1 MASSSADAAAVVARN
16 DGMEEDDFP
25 EASLRNIIES
35 DLKWIF
41 VGGKGGVGKTTTS
54 CCLAIQLAKVR
65 ESVLIIST
73 DPAHNLSDAFGQ
85 KFGKEPGKV
94 DGFENLFVMEIDPS
108 FDWEEMNAMV
118 ARSGSIPGAEGE
130 GGGLQ
135 SMLQELTSS
144 IPGIDEII
152 SFAELMKQVE
162 QMDYSTVV
170 FDTAPTGHTLRLLSF
185 PSTLEGAFGK
195 IMALKNKFSGLM
207 SQFGSMMGQAPGAED
222 ALLGKLDQ
230 TRDTIEKVNKQFRD
244 PLATTFVCV
253 CIAEFLSIYETERL
267 VQELAKFE
275 IDTHNIVVNQVL
287 FPDKDATEM
296 SAWHEKTKATL
307 PGEANEI
314 ISKFLARKRMQD
326 KYINQVFDLYE
337 DFHVVLM
344 PLLDH
349 EVRGVESLRRFSEAL
364 LTPPE
369 NE

>member
-1 MASSSADAAAVVARN
+1 MSAATAVKVET
-16 DGMEEDDFP
+16 EEEEFP

-35 DLKWIF
+35 DLKWVF

-65 ESVLIIST
+65 QSVLIIST

-85 KFGKEPGKV
+85 KFGKDPGKV
-94 DGFENLFVMEIDPS
+94 DGFDNLFVMEIDPS

-118 ARSGSIPGAEGE
+118 AQSGSIPGAEE

-135 SMLQELTSS
+135 SMLQDLTSS

-162 QMDYSTVV
+162 KMDYSTVV

-195 IMALKNKFSGLM
+195 LMALKNKFSGLM
-207 SQFGSMMGQAPGAED
+207 SQFGGMMGQPPGAED
-222 ALLGKLDQ
+222 ALMSKLDQ
-230 TRDTIEKVNKQFRD
+230 TRDTIEKVNRQFRD
-244 PLATTFVCV
+244 PNATTFVCV

-275 IDTHNIVVNQVL
+275 IDSHNIVVNQVL
-287 FPDKDATEM
+287 FPDKDAAEM
-296 SAWHEKTKATL
+296 TAWHEKTKSSL
-307 PGEANEI
+307 PAEANEI
-314 ISKFLARKRMQD
+314 ISKFLARKKMQD

-344 PLLDH
+344 PLLDQ

-364 LTPPE
+364 LTPPDE
-369 NE
+369 K